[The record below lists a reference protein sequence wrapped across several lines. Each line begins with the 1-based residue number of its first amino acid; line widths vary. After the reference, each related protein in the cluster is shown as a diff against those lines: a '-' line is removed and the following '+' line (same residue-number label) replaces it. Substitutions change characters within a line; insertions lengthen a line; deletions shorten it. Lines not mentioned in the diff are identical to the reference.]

1 MDLAPL
7 IVIVAFVALVALSTW
22 ARAQSEGGIG
32 SPRSGLKPP
41 GEPGDSDPL
50 QGRLDV

>member
-7 IVIVAFVALVALSTW
+7 IVIVVFIALIAFST
-22 ARAQSEGGIG
+22 ASRVRPDDYG
-32 SPRSGLKPP
+32 PRDMKPP

-50 QGRLDV
+50 QGRFDV